1 MNERPRNQI
10 SVAAVI
16 IVILLTVFMLA
27 GVGFVGFVFMRRAAF
42 RGAQSA
48 AVSVQGLHTSH

>member
-27 GVGFVGFVFMRRAAF
+27 GVGFVGFVFMRRAALP
-42 RGAQSA
+42 ADQSA
-48 AVSVQGLHTSH
+48 AVVLQRLHTSH